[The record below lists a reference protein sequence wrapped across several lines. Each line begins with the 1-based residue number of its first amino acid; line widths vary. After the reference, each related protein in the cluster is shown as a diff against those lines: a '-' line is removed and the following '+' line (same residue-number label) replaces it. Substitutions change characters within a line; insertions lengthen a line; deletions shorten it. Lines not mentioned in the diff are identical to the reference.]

1 MCDSSPCVN
10 EGTCINTGRSY
21 RCDCSRGY
29 YGKQC
34 QFGCGFREL
43 GLKVPSNRRIPDK
56 DITAS
61 SQRGK
66 GRAAYRGRIGVET
79 MGSWEDGWC
88 SSQTDPAPYFQVFF
102 GYLTNVSVI
111 ETEGVT
117 DGLTNAWVESY
128 YVSVSNSSERESF
141 VNYTEQG
148 DIRIFKVNEN
158 IDGINASLHGTW
170 THYIRIHPVGYRGTS
185 PCLRIA
191 LYGCDSEDFP
201 SSGVLLQRSD
211 EATEEKA
218 VFDTFLAVI
227 PVVLFLGF
235 LGGSLFV
242 FIRSL
247 RNRSKGYS
255 TVDSPDDEGIYQTIP
270 YDMPMYEVQTVA
282 IEIGPEKVDDVKDR
296 GFWNETYCS
305 SSSDEDYEHYQSLK
319 EEPEYENLASMQQS
333 GYEVQTLTVEVNET
347 EVVPGEVLSET
358 GFQESVSTGVRRKQ
372 GIYELPRFRHLFEED
387 DDDDEDKD
395 EDGGQEEQQDY
406 AEYEDIYDNVFFPE
420 APTEEVKRRT
430 LRISPDETAQ
440 DGIFSFENKIFGFD
454 RRTTTLEETQRK
466 KSRIYP
472 FI

>member
-1 MCDSSPCVN
+1 M
-10 EGTCINTGRSY
+10 
-21 RCDCSRGY
+21 
-29 YGKQC
+29 
-34 QFGCGFREL
+34 
-43 GLKVPSNRRIPDK
+43 
-56 DITAS
+56 
-61 SQRGK
+61 
-66 GRAAYRGRIGVET
+66 
-79 MGSWEDGWC
+79 
-88 SSQTDPAPYFQVFF
+88 
-102 GYLTNVSVI
+102 SV
-111 ETEGVT
+111 
-117 DGLTNAWVESY
+117 D
-128 YVSVSNSSERESF
+128 
-141 VNYTEQG
+141 
-148 DIRIFKVNEN
+148 
-158 IDGINASLHGTW
+158 H
-170 THYIRIHPVGYRGTS
+170 
-185 PCLRIA
+185 
-191 LYGCDSEDFP
+191 
-201 SSGVLLQRSD
+201 LL
-211 EATEEKA
+211 
-218 VFDTFLAVI
+218 
-227 PVVLFLGF
+227 PVVELFKTNLGEWLSFF
-235 LGGSLFV
+235 LF
-242 FIRSL
+242 FFWC

-420 APTEEVKRRT
+420 APTGEVKRRT

-440 DGIFSFENKIFGFD
+440 DGIFSFENKVNI
-454 RRTTTLEETQRK
+454 
-466 KSRIYP
+466 
-472 FI
+472 